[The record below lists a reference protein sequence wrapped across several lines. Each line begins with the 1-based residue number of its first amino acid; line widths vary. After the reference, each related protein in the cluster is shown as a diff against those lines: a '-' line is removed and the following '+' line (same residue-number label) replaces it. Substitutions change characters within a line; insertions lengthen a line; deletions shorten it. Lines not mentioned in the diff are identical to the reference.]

1 MNGKAEWRRKFVLVV
16 GDGIAGLALA
26 RALRQRGVPVAR
38 SGGTPRPGLAINLPG
53 NAITALDR
61 LGLRDE
67 IESLGTPTRRRE
79 YRTSRGRLL
88 FAVDEDEFWGPAA
101 RPRCVRRA
109 DLLDA
114 LADSVPAEHAP
125 IASVRPVAGGAEVL
139 DADGFRAEYGFL
151 AGADGVRS
159 TVRSA
164 LFPEALFPEAGT
176 GRAVLSQASWRFM
189 TPNPGVDC
197 WTVWSGAG
205 AAFLLIP
212 VDNQVYGYAS
222 ATGGG
227 AVAADP
233 SWLADTFAG
242 YAEPVSSVVD
252 AVLRSPSTLLH
263 SPVDEVRAPSWSS
276 GRCVLLGDA
285 AHATAPVWA
294 EGGALALED
303 ALTLADLLATS
314 DWDAVGPAFEAARR
328 GRVAHVR
335 AMTDRFAKTV
345 GLPIWLRDVVTPWV
359 GPRTYRST
367 YGPLRS

>member
-1 MNGKAEWRRKFVLVV
+1 MNGKAKWRMKFVLVV

-26 RALRQRGVPVAR
+26 RALRHRGVPVAR

-67 IESLGTPTRRRE
+67 IESLGRPTRRRE
-79 YRTSRGRLL
+79 YRTSSGRLL

-109 DLLDA
+109 DLLDV
-114 LADSVPAEHAP
+114 LADNVPVEHAP
-125 IASVRPVAGGAEVL
+125 IASLRSVAGGAEVL
-139 DADGFRAEYGFL
+139 DADGLRAEYGFL

-164 LFPEALFPEAGT
+164 LFPGAGT

-189 TPNPGVDC
+189 APNPGVGC
-197 WTVWSGAG
+197 WTAWSGAG

-212 VDNQVYGYAS
+212 VDGDEVYGYAS

-242 YAEPVSSVVD
+242 YAGPVPTVVD

-263 SPVDEVRAPSWSS
+263 SPVEEVRTPSWAS

-314 DWDAVGPAFEAARR
+314 DWDTVGPAFEDARR
-328 GRVAHVR
+328 GRVAHVQ

-359 GPRTYRST
+359 GPRTYRAT
-367 YGPLRS
+367 YGPLRT